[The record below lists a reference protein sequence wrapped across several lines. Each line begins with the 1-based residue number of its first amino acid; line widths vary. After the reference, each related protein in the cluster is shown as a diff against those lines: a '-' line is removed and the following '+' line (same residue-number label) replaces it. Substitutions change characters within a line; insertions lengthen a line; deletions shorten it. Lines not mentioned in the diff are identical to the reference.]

1 MTGEQIMYI
10 VVALT
15 VALVVVFVVSR
26 RRGGK
31 VTAKWGN
38 KSLIA
43 EGQSPPGRVEVGKG
57 AELKSV
63 ENVTALGVSGPN
75 EGAANAAEGGVAV
88 AEKMKVEGAKN
99 VDLTGVDLRGKTPGQ
114 P

>member
-1 MTGEQIMYI
+1 MTGEQVMYI
-10 VVALT
+10 VVA
-15 VALVVVFVVSR
+15 VIVGLVVVYVVSR

-38 KSLIA
+38 KSLTA
-43 EGQSPPGRVEVGKG
+43 EGQSPPGRVEVGRG

-63 ENVTALGVSGPN
+63 ENVAALGVRGSN
-75 EGAANAAEGGVAV
+75 EAVANAAEGGVTV
-88 AEKMKVEGAKN
+88 GEKMKVEGAKN
-99 VDLTGVDLRGKTPGQ
+99 VVLTGVDLREPPGH